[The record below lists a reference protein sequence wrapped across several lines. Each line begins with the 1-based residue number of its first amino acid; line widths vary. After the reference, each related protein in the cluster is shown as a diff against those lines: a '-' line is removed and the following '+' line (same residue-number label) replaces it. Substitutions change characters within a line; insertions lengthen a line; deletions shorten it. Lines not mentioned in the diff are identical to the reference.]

1 LATLPNQAHVAPV
14 KIPLVGARRRLEIAR
29 RRPVTPAQ
37 MRASG
42 SVWLHAAYMFV
53 DLALIV
59 ASGYA
64 VYWIRFFH
72 LSLATLSEVLA
83 GRGPSE
89 HQYVGLIFIY
99 GTLTLL
105 FCRGEDLY
113 WTPRGRTSFEEFLA
127 VAKVVALATV
137 LLMVFVYL
145 SGMKIIS
152 RAVVLSSASVNLVTL
167 ASWRLWK
174 RRVVDREIAD
184 GRRARNVLIVG
195 ADKAGQQLYQLLREN
210 PQFGYVVCG
219 FVDQNNVSDPR
230 VLGRVDALEQ
240 VARANFVD
248 EIIITALYDRDL
260 VREVAL
266 KARDNRW
273 DVKLMPD
280 LYDGF
285 GLSASVDYLGDYP
298 LLELHREPIPQM
310 ELFIKRGMDIL
321 GSAFALL
328 LLSPVLAILAIAIK
342 LDSPGPVFYRANRV
356 GKKGRKFLCCKF
368 RSMSVN
374 ADAIKEVL
382 RAQNER
388 SGAFFKLAND
398 PRITRVG
405 RFLRK
410 YSLDELPQ
418 FWNVLVGDMSLVGP
432 RPHPVDDFARY
443 RVDDLRR
450 LDVTPGLTGLWQV
463 TARRDP
469 SFEKNVELDLQY
481 IENWTPWLDM
491 KIILKTFPVV
501 FAGNGQ

>member
-1 LATLPNQAHVAPV
+1 MATLPNHAHVAQE
-14 KIPLVGARRRLEIAR
+14 KLPLTGSRRTLEVARKRQAM
-29 RRPVTPAQ
+29 PPQ

-42 SVWLHAAYMFV
+42 SVWLHAAYMLV
-53 DLALIV
+53 DLILIV

-72 LSLATLSEVLA
+72 LSFATLRGVLTA
-83 GRGPSE
+83 HGPSAHE
-89 HQYVGLIFIY
+89 YIGLIFIY
-99 GTLTLL
+99 ATLTVL

-113 WTPRGRTSFEEFLA
+113 WTPRGRTSFEEFVA
-127 VAKVVALATV
+127 VAKVVAMATV

-145 SGMKIIS
+145 SGLKIIS

-195 ADKAGQQLYQLLREN
+195 ADKGGQQLYELLRDN
-210 PQFGYVVCG
+210 PQLGYVVCG
-219 FVDQNNVSDPR
+219 FLDQNNVSDPR

-273 DVKLMPD
+273 DVKLMPEI
-280 LYDGF
+280 YDGF
-285 GLSASVDYLGDYP
+285 GLSGSVDYLGEYP
-298 LLELHREPIPQM
+298 ILELHREPIPQM

-321 GSAFALL
+321 GSGFALL
-328 LLSPVLAILAIAIK
+328 ILSPILAVLAIAIK
-342 LDSPGPVFYRANRV
+342 LDSPGPVLYRANRV

-368 RSMSVN
+368 RSMAAN
-374 ADAIKEVL
+374 ADAIKEAL

-388 SGAFFKLAND
+388 KGAFFKLAND

-405 RFLRK
+405 KFLRK

-418 FWNVLVGDMSLVGP
+418 FWNVLMGDMSLVGP